1 MLLTACE
8 SGTKIAANTSSEL
21 NSKSHPEN
29 TSQENK
35 LQAKKYP
42 VKNYPAKKYHRKSY
56 PGKPSAAVEMSYAIN
71 KNIVAGETID
81 VIVTFINTKDVENLR
96 VKFKLD
102 SGLSSADVSQ
112 EYHFG
117 VLAAG
122 ETSDVKLQLS
132 AASNGFYY
140 MHVIATLVTES
151 NQSRSFAIPVN
162 VGNVNAQ
169 KHLKPS
175 RKVTIDPS
183 GRRVITM
190 PAQMNK
196 EAE

>member
-1 MLLTACE
+1 MPKGKNMNISNNIILVFAVFLVACK
-8 SGTKIAANTSSEL
+8 SGNEVVIPVSNMASNKNTFV
-21 NSKSHPEN
+21 
-29 TSQENK
+29 
-35 LQAKKYP
+35 KK
-42 VKNYPAKKYHRKSY
+42 Y
-56 PGKPSAAVEMSYAIN
+56 PGKPSAAVEMSYTLS
-71 KNIVAGETID
+71 KNIVAGEQAEVALIFTNNQD
-81 VIVTFINTKDVENLR
+81 VDNLLINL
-96 VKFKLD
+96 KLD
-102 SGLSSADVSQ
+102 TGLTSAEVIQQHS
-112 EYHFG
+112 FG
-117 VLAAG
+117 VLVAG
-122 ETSDVKLQLS
+122 QNSVIKIPVT

-140 MHVIATLVTES
+140 IHVTATLVTDK

-162 VGNVNAQ
+162 VGNVDAQ